1 MAVAVA
7 AETEGN
13 LGNLSNFPKK
23 KKEEDD
29 RDGLLGAHSGRR
41 EVVLKENKL
50 LCCRKMTL
58 LC

>member
-13 LGNLSNFPKK
+13 LGNLSNFPKEE
-23 KKEEDD
+23 EEDD